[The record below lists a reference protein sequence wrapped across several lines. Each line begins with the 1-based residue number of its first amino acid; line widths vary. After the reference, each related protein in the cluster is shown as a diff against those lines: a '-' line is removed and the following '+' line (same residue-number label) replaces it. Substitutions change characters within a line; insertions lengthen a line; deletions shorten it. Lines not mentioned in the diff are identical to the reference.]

1 MKHELKLLLFFI
13 LLSLNCFAESSGI
26 QKINSETELID
37 GNIYTLRG
45 FNPVTNMY
53 YTFDGWHVI
62 DDDSLYQFKRVENLS
77 VTENKSIGYSNLLK
91 LCKIGD
97 QWGLMNLNF
106 GRF

>member
-26 QKINSETELID
+26 QKINSETELIV

-45 FNPVTNMY
+45 FNPATNMC

-62 DDDSLYQFKRVENLS
+62 DDDSFINLS
-77 VTENKSIGYSNLLK
+77 ELK
-91 LCKIGD
+91 I
-97 QWGLMNLNF
+97 
-106 GRF
+106 